1 VLDNFNLK
9 EFISFANIL
18 ADKSADI
25 IMKYFR
31 YQFTIETK
39 KDNSPVTIAD
49 KNSEEKIRE
58 LIKKKYPSHGI
69 LGEEFEETNIDS
81 EFTWVIDPIDGTMS
95 FIAGHKDF
103 GTLIALLHNKKPVL
117 GIINCPAHQERWI
130 GVRNQP
136 TTLNN
141 NIIRTSKIQ
150 ELKNSYAFTSGLYF
164 EDQMF
169 RAGFNKIIKK
179 TKYHRLGGDC
189 YMYGMLASGLIDIVI
204 EDTLKA
210 YDYMALIP
218 VIEGAGGIITDKYN
232 QKINLDSDGSL
243 IATANFKLHNKVFE
257 ILKSDY
263 MVNFIYIKYVFF
275 ITSNCS
281 F

>member
-1 VLDNFNLK
+1 MLDNFNLK

-136 TTLNN
+136 TTLND

-150 ELKNSYAFTSGLYF
+150 ELKNSYVFTSGLYF

-169 RAGFNKIIKK
+169 RTGFNKIIKK

-210 YDYMALIP
+210 HDYMALIP
-218 VIEGAGGIITDKYN
+218 VIEGAGGMITDKYN
-232 QKINLDSDGSL
+232 QEINLESDGSL
-243 IATANFKLHNKVFE
+243 IATANSKLHNKVFE
-257 ILKSDY
+257 ILKSD
-263 MVNFIYIKYVFF
+263 
-275 ITSNCS
+275 
-281 F
+281 